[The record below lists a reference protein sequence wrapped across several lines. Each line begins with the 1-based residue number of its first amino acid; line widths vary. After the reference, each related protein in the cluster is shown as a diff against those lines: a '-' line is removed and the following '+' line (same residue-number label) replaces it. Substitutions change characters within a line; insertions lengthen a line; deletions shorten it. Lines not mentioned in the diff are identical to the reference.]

1 MRGLRSTIAL
11 LIVLVGLGAYIY
23 FVTWRQ
29 DADTGPKLDEVFASL
44 EAEDIQALQVKSES
58 GEVTSVKREGD
69 AWQIVSPVAVRAS
82 ASEVSAITSALGQL
96 EIVRVID
103 ENAANLADYGLDSPR
118 LEIGFTSAADK
129 PSGTLL
135 VGDKTPTGAS
145 LYARRNDEQRVFLIP
160 AYQEGA
166 LNKSTFDLRDKAVIS
181 FARDK
186 ISGVAVNAGGRT
198 IEFEKRGG
206 EWTLTKPVAARAD
219 FGSVEALV
227 GRVETA
233 QMKSVVADD
242 SAAADLGKYGL
253 DRPDVSVIVAMG
265 GEQATLALGRE
276 AGEDAVY
283 ARDASRPAVFTVDSA
298 LAAELKKNADDYRR
312 RDAFEFRAFSADRVE
327 FARSG
332 QTVVFERV
340 KGQGADAQDSWRRAS
355 PNPGD
360 ADKSKVESLLAG
372 LADIRATSFT
382 PSTAN
387 TGLNSPALTVSV
399 KFEGT
404 KEERVTFG
412 TSGQDVFVSRPD
424 EPGAARIEAE
434 KFNEAI
440 KALDELSK

>member
-11 LIVLVGLGAYIY
+11 LVVLTGLGAYIY

-29 DADTGPKLDEVFASL
+29 EADTGPKLDEVFTSL
-44 EAEDIQALQVKSES
+44 EAEDIQQLQVKSES

-69 AWQIVSPVAVRAS
+69 AWQIVSPVAARAS

-103 ENAANLADYGLDSPR
+103 ENAANLTEYGLDNPR
-118 LEIGFTSAADK
+118 IEINFTSAADK
-129 PSGTLL
+129 PSGKLL
-135 VGDKTPTGAS
+135 VGDKTPTGGG
-145 LYARRNDEQRVFLIP
+145 LYARRDDEQRVFLIP
-160 AYQEGA
+160 AYQEA
-166 LNKSTFDLRDKAVIS
+166 TLNKSTFDLRDKAVIS
-181 FARDK
+181 IERDK
-186 ISGVAVNAGGRT
+186 ISSVAVSTGGRA
-198 IEFEKRGG
+198 IEFERRAG
-206 EWTLTKPVAARAD
+206 EWTITKPIAARAD

-233 QMKSVVADD
+233 QMKSVAAED
-242 SAAADLGKYGL
+242 STDADLRKYGL

-265 GEQATLALGRE
+265 GERATLVLGRD

-283 ARDASRPAVFTVDSA
+283 ARDASRPAVFTVDNT
-298 LAAELKKNADDYRR
+298 LAAELKKNVDDYRR

-327 FARSG
+327 LARSG

-340 KGQGADAQDSWRRAS
+340 KGQGEAAQDSWRRAS

-360 ADKSKVESLLAG
+360 VDKSKVESLLAG

-382 PSTAN
+382 PSAAN

-399 KFEGT
+399 KFEEV

-412 TSGQDVFVSRPD
+412 TSGDDVYISRPD
-424 EPGAARIEAE
+424 EPGAAKIEAE

-440 KALDELSK
+440 DALDELSK